1 MERLL
6 REETIQA
13 IEQSDLN
20 RLQELVKLLE
30 ILGYI
35 Y

>member
-30 ILGYI
+30 NFSYI